1 MKREIEKLIT
11 MYETRLEEM
20 KPTLKEY
27 DEEYDN
33 LDWCEN
39 DQEIIEMVIGD
50 WWRLDSK
57 RCHISSFIKELKLIT
72 SE

>member
-11 MYETRLEEM
+11 MYETRMEEM
-20 KPTLKEY
+20 KPTVTEC
-27 DEEYDN
+27 DEKYDN
-33 LDWCEN
+33 LDWTEG
-39 DQEIIEMVIGD
+39 DQEIIEMVIGY

-57 RCHISSFIKELKLIT
+57 RCHISSVIKELKLIT